1 MTLPRRRN
9 RRPDEAA
16 QWLAPLITDPA
27 TVPFSVTSD
36 PGVMPARATAP
47 AAFPLPD
54 GPARH
59 HDVAL
64 FGRSP
69 LGWALICGVCRTTRH
84 ATREANHQRHAF
96 DALRDSATAAGWTLD
111 AFWRWAC
118 PGCQQTPRYWP
129 LRTAVHAAP
138 HVRQAKLAGEHV
150 TATAEFWLEVTAEQA
165 SFEQVR
171 GARAR
176 TAAIIR
182 PDGRFITARIITGNP
197 ADPDYHGRHREA
209 AS

>member
-1 MTLPRRRN
+1 MGLP
-9 RRPDEAA
+9 P
-16 QWLAPLITDPA
+16 
-27 TVPFSVTSD
+27 
-36 PGVMPARATAP
+36 
-47 AAFPLPD
+47 
-54 GPARH
+54 
-59 HDVAL
+59 
-64 FGRSP
+64 
-69 LGWALICGVCRTTRH
+69 
-84 ATREANHQRHAF
+84 
-96 DALRDSATAAGWTLD
+96 
-111 AFWRWAC
+111 
-118 PGCQQTPRYWP
+118 CQQTPRYWP

-138 HVRQAKLAGEHV
+138 RVRDAKLAGEHV